1 MIISES
7 NFDSCSYENKKAID
21 ELQVQFSKFGISS
34 IHSKVY
40 IFLGKYGPKTANE
53 ICHALGLTRTE
64 TYQLLANLQK
74 QGGISATF
82 QHPISFS
89 AFPLEKAIE
98 SMTKMRKLSAT
109 NIDSEKNEL
118 SKIWDSIPIFNT
130 EPQIEKNDKFK
141 IIKGEK
147 QIIEKIANM
156 VSNSK
161 KELLLSGNEDIFI
174 KFYQENIME
183 RLDTSQIKSK
193 ILTNCSKRTLYVF
206 DNIDR
211 TKVKTISN
219 TKNSPDC
226 FVIQDSK
233 EAILI
238 MKYSK
243 LDHNSA
249 ALWTNSEAMIYS
261 IKLLFN
267 LLWSKAKS
275 IPL

>member
-7 NFDSCSYENKKAID
+7 NYDSCSYVNKKAID
-21 ELQVQFSKFGISS
+21 ELQSQFSKFRISS
-34 IHSKVY
+34 IQSKAY

-53 ICHALGLTRTE
+53 ICHALSLSRNE
-64 TYQLLANLQK
+64 TYQLLTILQK
-74 QGGISATF
+74 QGIISATF

-98 SMTKMRKLSAT
+98 SMINNGRVPLA
-109 NIDSEKNEL
+109 NLEFEKNEL
-118 SKIWDSIPIFNT
+118 SKIWNSIPKFNT
-130 EPQIEKNDKFK
+130 EPHNEKNDKFK

-147 QIIEKIANM
+147 QIIGKIVNM

-161 KELLLSGNEDIFI
+161 KELLLSGNEYIFI
-174 KFYQENIME
+174 KFYQENILE
-183 RLDTSQIKSK
+183 KLDTSQIKSK

-206 DNIDR
+206 DNVDR
-211 TKVKTISN
+211 TKVKKISN

-226 FVIQDSK
+226 FVIQDNK
-233 EAILI
+233 EAIII

-243 LDHNSA
+243 LDNNSA